1 MKKILMFVMCMLI
14 ATPTLTSCGSSK
26 RCKTS
31 KMKKKW
37 AKNNYWK
44 SSKKHKKSKWGR

>member
-1 MKKILMFVMCMLI
+1 MKKIILMLLCLAI

-26 RCKTS
+26 KCKTS

-44 SSKKHKKSKWGR
+44 PKKR